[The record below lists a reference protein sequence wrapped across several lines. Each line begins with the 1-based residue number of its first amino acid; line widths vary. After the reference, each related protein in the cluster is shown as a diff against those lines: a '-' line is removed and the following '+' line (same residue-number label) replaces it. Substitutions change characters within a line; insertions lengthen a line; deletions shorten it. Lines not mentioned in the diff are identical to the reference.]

1 MRRTDWPRRCCWSR
15 LKPIGS
21 STGSMRFTCCLST
34 CRDRPTT
41 LIPKLHTLFPQS
53 SRNASMPLP
62 PAPMKS
68 YSGERAL
75 RLVNSYTSKMRL
87 KRSCWRPNA
96 TTVLSLS
103 ISAAARKIRIK
114 DLALLTARL
123 TGYEG
128 EIVWDAAQ
136 LHGQPRRALDVTR
149 AERYFDFRARI
160 PLEEGLRRTIDW
172 YTSHQSCASPF

>member
-1 MRRTDWPRRCCWSR
+1 
-15 LKPIGS
+15 
-21 STGSMRFTCCLST
+21 MRFTCCRQPVGTVRQFDPKTSHAIPAVIKKCVDAVAIGADEIVLWGT
-34 CRDRPTT
+34 GTPTREF
-41 LIPKLHTLFPQS
+41 LYVEDAAEAILL
-53 SRNASMPLP
+53 A
-62 PAPMKS
+62 A
-68 YSGERAL
+68 ERYNGSEP
-75 RLVNSYTSKMRL
+75 VNIGCGKE
-87 KRSCWRPNA
+87 
-96 TTVLSLS
+96 
-103 ISAAARKIRIK
+103 IRIK